1 MYLLEANWEEEVMEA
16 CNKQEV
22 EIMGS
27 IIIYIYD

>member
-16 CNKQEV
+16 YNKQEV

-27 IIIYIYD
+27 IIIYVYD